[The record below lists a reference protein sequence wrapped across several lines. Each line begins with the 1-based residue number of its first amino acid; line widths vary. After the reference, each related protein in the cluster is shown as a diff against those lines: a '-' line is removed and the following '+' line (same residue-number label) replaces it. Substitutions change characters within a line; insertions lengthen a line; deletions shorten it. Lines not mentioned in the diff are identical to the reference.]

1 MKKIKFDYRI
11 EKTDEKKY
19 FFLPF
24 DVPENVEM
32 LEISYSH
39 DGDRDDSR
47 ITGKEKNVIDF
58 GLIDEKGDDVGTR
71 GSNVK
76 SVYISAT
83 NSTDGYRKMSIN
95 AGSWKVIIGAYQIR
109 NEGVTVNY
117 EVTFHMKHFRWL
129 KGDTHMHTTHSDG
142 RYTRQ
147 EIAFH
152 AKKKGLDYIFI
163 TDHNNKLEGLPMP
176 EVKDLCV
183 IKGVEFTN
191 YKGHLNMYG
200 IGKPFD
206 GTYAIN
212 TFEEF
217 QERNLQAKERGA
229 FQSICHPHCSLC
241 TWLMGFENFY
251 YDAVEVWNGPMRKD
265 NLKSIVWWDEQLKKG
280 RRLVAIC
287 GSDYHRDYY
296 VTDLLASPTL
306 RIFAFSNSQESI
318 LDAMRKGR
326 CVLTHSASSTM
337 LEMTSGD
344 AVIGDETP
352 FDQNSQV
359 KIKVTAMKKK
369 HKLKVID
376 ADGVFFEFTA
386 KADGDYDFTLP
397 VRSKG
402 YVRCQI
408 DYEKGALARV
418 FHRVAL
424 KFMLPRESK
433 ESIPPF
439 VYALTNP
446 IYFI

>member
-1 MKKIKFDYRI
+1 MKAIKIDYRI

-24 DVPENVEM
+24 NVPENVEM
-32 LEISYSH
+32 LEVNYSYE
-39 DGDRDDSR
+39 GDKADSR

-58 GLIDEKGDDVGTR
+58 GLIDEIGDDVGTR
-71 GSNVK
+71 GSNVR
-76 SVYISAT
+76 SVYLSPT
-83 NSTDGYRKMSIN
+83 SSTSGYRRMIIN
-95 AGSWKVIIGAYQIR
+95 SGVWKIIIGAYQIR
-109 NEGVTVNY
+109 DEGVTVNY
-117 EVTFHMKHFRWL
+117 EVTFHMRKLRWL

-142 RYTRQ
+142 RYTRE
-147 EIAFH
+147 EIAAR
-152 AKKKGLDYIFI
+152 AKNKGLDFIFI

-176 EVKDLCV
+176 EVKDLCI

-191 YKGHLNMYG
+191 YKGHLNMFG
-200 IGKPFD
+200 QGKPFD

-229 FQSICHPHCSLC
+229 FQSICHPTCSLC
-241 TWLMGFENFY
+241 PWLMGFENFH

-265 NLKSIVWWDEQLKKG
+265 NLKAIEWWDGQLKKG

-287 GSDYHRDYY
+287 GSDYHKDYY

-306 RIFAFSNSQESI
+306 WVFADSNAEDAI

-326 CVLTHSASSTM
+326 CVLTHSPLSTM
-337 LEMTSGD
+337 IEMTADG
-344 AVIGDETP
+344 AVTGDETL
-352 FDQNSQV
+352 FTENSQV
-359 KIKVTAMKKK
+359 EIKITGMKRK

-376 ADGVFFEFTA
+376 NGGVFFEFTA
-386 KADGDYDFTLP
+386 KKVGDYAFTVP
-397 VRSKG
+397 IRQKG

-408 DYEKGALARV
+408 EYNKGFFAGI

-424 KFMLPRESK
+424 YFMLPK
-433 ESIPPF
+433 EALEPIPPF

-446 IYFI
+446 IYFK